1 MLEGLNN
8 FLFGTVEE
16 NAEREYA
23 DYKAGRGRKKDL
35 GDHLGD
41 FLTGR
46 GSRIDRAVEDLHV
59 EKLTDEYGTTIGELN
74 AQPNVKIDPITKDTK
89 RNKLA
94 QQISVATPKAQAY
107 KDMMTQAALAGVTVD
122 PTKITNPEAGYS
134 LIVSEKEKKAKKERD
149 EERGYRRSL
158 VEAAERRADSKEE
171 IARQDRLAREKL
183 ARMDNLTLRQD
194 NLRSENRRYELE
206 LLRMK
211 QADKQKAQDRRDR
224 MFLTLMNGL
233 KTLGEGFT
241 I

>member
-23 DYKAGRGRKKDL
+23 DYKAGKGRKKDL
-35 GDHLGD
+35 GDYLGD

-59 EKLTDEYGTTIGELN
+59 EKLTDEYGIAVDELN

-107 KDMMTQAALAGVTVD
+107 KDMMTQAALAGVTID
-122 PTKITNPEAGYS
+122 PTKITNPEAGYA
-134 LIVSEKEKKAKKERD
+134 LIVSEKEKKADRKRD
-149 EERGYRRSL
+149 AERGYQRSL
-158 VEAAERRADSKEE
+158 VDAANARADSKEA

-194 NLRSENRRYELE
+194 NLRAENRRYELD

-224 MFLTLMNGL
+224 MIMTLMSGL
-233 KTLGEGFT
+233 QNLGQAFT